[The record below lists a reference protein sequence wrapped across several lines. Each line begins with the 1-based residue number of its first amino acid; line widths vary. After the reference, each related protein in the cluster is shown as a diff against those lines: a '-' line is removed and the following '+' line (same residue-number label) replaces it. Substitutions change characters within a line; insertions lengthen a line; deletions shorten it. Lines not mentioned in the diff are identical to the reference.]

1 MTRHPADYP
10 RYMIATNALITKA
23 NGLAKL
29 VAPLSPAG
37 TEVAEVSEAP
47 EVSLAVV
54 VTDRVLVR
62 VARLRVLLREMGA
75 PVPVPRMPVP
85 RETVVVAL
93 RGTTT
98 VVVVAA
104 ATSLL
109 VRAAKEERSEETNDE
124 TEAAEVADAWEA
136 DVLEAETTEAAVGDE
151 LTAGAVPDPPER
163 ENWPE

>member
-1 MTRHPADYP
+1 
-10 RYMIATNALITKA
+10 MIATNALITKA

-98 VVVVAA
+98 VVVAA

-136 DVLEAETTEAAVGDE
+136 DVLEAETTEAAVCDE